1 MEYRNP
7 RQTPSSLWYSL
18 CETPLAEVS
27 AEVKKELDGPGRL
40 LGYRGMNQKLRT
52 EHNILVPRHLV
63 YNMMTELEARKLQR
77 N

>member
-1 MEYRNP
+1 MV
-7 RQTPSSLWYSL
+7 

-27 AEVKKELDGPGRL
+27 AAVKKELDGPGRL
-40 LGYRGMNQKLRT
+40 LEYRAMNQKLRT

-63 YNMMTELEARKLQR
+63 YNMMTELDPEGLQARKLQR